1 MAKSEA
7 ATTAS
12 AVVMSGGGARGA
24 YQAGVLAGLVDIG
37 LISDDSPLPFRTLVG
52 SSAGAINAAGMAAM
66 AARPCDA
73 VARLVKAWSD
83 VEAQQVFRTDLRS
96 LGGIGVRWA
105 RDLSLGGLTG
115 GVAPKALLDTS
126 PLRDTL
132 DSWIPFDRI
141 SRNIES
147 GAVDALVL
155 TATNL
160 YTSTGV
166 VFIEGAA
173 DQPLWQQRR
182 RHIERTV
189 IGVDHVMA
197 SSAIPLLFPPI
208 HLDDRWFGDGSI
220 RNTTPLSPA
229 IHLGADRI
237 LAIGVREPRP
247 HTEKGT
253 GHGKR
258 SAPSIA
264 EIAGVLLD
272 AVMLDAIEVDVEHS
286 DRVNESVTR
295 CAQPL
300 PGQPFRWVDV
310 LALHPSEDIAS
321 LAAELVER
329 VPRVVRY
336 LMRGLGSDAAI
347 TELTSYLLFDP
358 VFCRRLIE
366 LGRRDVT
373 TNADELR
380 SFFTGP
386 PRIPQRPSQEQGT
399 PQ

>member
-1 MAKSEA
+1 MAESTPTSG
-7 ATTAS
+7 TT

-24 YQAGVLAGLVDIG
+24 YQAGVLAGLAEIG
-37 LISDDSPLPFRTLVG
+37 LISDDSPLPFGILVG

-66 AARPCDA
+66 AARPADG
-73 VARLVKAWSD
+73 VARLVKAWSE
-83 VEAQQVFRTDLRS
+83 VEAQQVFRTDFRS

-115 GVAPKALLDTS
+115 KVSPKALLDTS
-126 PLRDTL
+126 PLRGTI
-132 DSWIPFDRI
+132 DSWIPFDQI
-141 SRNIES
+141 SQNIES
-147 GAVDALVL
+147 GAVDTLVL

-160 YTSTGV
+160 YTSTGI
-166 VFIEGAA
+166 VFVEGAA
-173 DQPLWQQRR
+173 DQTLWQQRR
-182 RHIERTV
+182 RRIERAE

-208 HLDDRWFGDGSI
+208 QLEDRWFGDGSI

-247 HTEKGT
+247 NTELPST
-253 GHGKR
+253 SSKR
-258 SAPSIA
+258 EAPSIA

-286 DRVNESVTR
+286 IRVNESVTR

-310 LALHPSEDIAS
+310 LALHPSEDVAA
-321 LAAELVER
+321 LAGELADR

-336 LMRGLGSDAAI
+336 LMRGLGSEAAI

-358 VFCRRLIE
+358 VFCGRLVE
-366 LGRRDVT
+366 LGRRDVKA
-373 TNADELR
+373 NRDELR
-380 SFFTGP
+380 SFFIGP
-386 PRIPQRPSQEQGT
+386 PQIPKVPFAPG
-399 PQ
+399 

>member
-1 MAKSEA
+1 MKESDQASS
-7 ATTAS
+7 AS
-12 AVVMSGGGARGA
+12 ALVMSGGGARGA
-24 YQAGVLAGLVDIG
+24 YQAGVLSGLVDIG
-37 LISDDSPLPFRTLVG
+37 LISNDRPLPFGILVG
-52 SSAGAINAAGMAAM
+52 SSAGAINAAGMAATS
-66 AARPCDA
+66 ALPCDG
-73 VARLVKAWSD
+73 VERLVKAWSE

-105 RDLSLGGLTG
+105 KDLSLGGLTG
-115 GVAPKALLDTS
+115 SVAPKALLDTS
-126 PLRDTL
+126 PLRDTIQT
-132 DSWIPFDRI
+132 WIPFDRI
-141 SRNIES
+141 TPNIER
-147 GAVDALVL
+147 GAVEALVL

-160 YTSTGV
+160 YSSTGV
-166 VFIEGAA
+166 VFVEGAA
-173 DQPLWQQRR
+173 ERPLWQQRR
-182 RHIERTV
+182 RHIERAE

-197 SSAIPLLFPPI
+197 SSAIPLLFPPV
-208 HLDDRWFGDGSI
+208 HFEDRWFGDGSI

-229 IHLGADRI
+229 IRLGAERI

-247 HTEKGT
+247 HTEAGT

-286 DRVNESVTR
+286 ERVNESVTR
-295 CAQPL
+295 CAHSL

-310 LALHPSEDIAS
+310 LAMHPSEDIAS

-358 VFCRRLIE
+358 VFCRRLVE

-373 TNADELR
+373 SNADAIR

-386 PRIPQRPSQEQGT
+386 PRIPDATAP
-399 PQ
+399 P

>member
-1 MAKSEA
+1 MAESIPESG
-7 ATTAS
+7 AS

-24 YQAGVLAGLVDIG
+24 YQAGVMAGLVDLG
-37 LISDDSPLPFRTLVG
+37 LISDDRRLPFSILVG
-52 SSAGAINAAGMAAM
+52 SSAGAINAAGLAAM
-66 AARPCDA
+66 AAEPGKA
-73 VARLVKAWSD
+73 VARLAEAWSE

-115 GVAPKALLDTS
+115 SVSPKALLDTS
-126 PLRDTL
+126 PLRGTIE
-132 DSWIPFDRI
+132 SWIPFHQI
-141 SRNIES
+141 SQNIES
-147 GAVDALVL
+147 GAVDALIL

-173 DQPLWQQRR
+173 GHPMWQQRR
-182 RHIERTV
+182 RHIERTG

-197 SSAIPLLFPPI
+197 SSAIPLLFPPV
-208 HLDDRWFGDGSI
+208 HFSDRWFGDGSI

-247 HTEKGT
+247 HNEAGT

-310 LALHPSEDIAS
+310 LALHPSEDIAA

-336 LMRGLGSDAAI
+336 MMRGLGSEAAI

-358 VFCRRLIE
+358 VFCGRLVD
-366 LGRRDVT
+366 LGRRDVEA
-373 TNADELR
+373 NEEELR

-386 PRIPQRPSQEQGT
+386 PKIPQVPVESG
-399 PQ
+399 